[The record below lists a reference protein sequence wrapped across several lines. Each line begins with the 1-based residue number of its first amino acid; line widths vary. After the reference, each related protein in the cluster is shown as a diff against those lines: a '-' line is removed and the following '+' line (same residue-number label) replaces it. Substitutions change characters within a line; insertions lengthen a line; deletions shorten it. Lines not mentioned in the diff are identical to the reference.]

1 MATTRPNGKGDRPR
15 KVDGPKY
22 RDNFDSIKWGPK
34 DWDYPEGSKTKEQR
48 ISAMIYGGEIMG
60 RKPYPD
66 WICNDCGRAHGKRP
80 EGNPYG
86 ATYHMGKCGICG
98 EDREVT
104 EPRDWGHLRE
114 GWGSLKIPK

>member
-1 MATTRPNGKGDRPR
+1 MAGKNNRSNGKGDQPR
-15 KVDGPKY
+15 KVNGPKY
-22 RDNFDSIKWGPK
+22 RDNFDAIKWG
-34 DWDYPEGSKTKEQR
+34 DLDYPE
-48 ISAMIYGGEIMG
+48 
-60 RKPYPD
+60 

-98 EDREVT
+98 EEREVT

-114 GWGSLKIPK
+114 GWGNIKYF